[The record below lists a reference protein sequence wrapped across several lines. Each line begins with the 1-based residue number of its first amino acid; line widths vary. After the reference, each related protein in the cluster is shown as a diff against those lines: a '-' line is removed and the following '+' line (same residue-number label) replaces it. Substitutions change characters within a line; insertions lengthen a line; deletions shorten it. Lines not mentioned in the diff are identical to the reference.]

1 VKTRIAPA
9 LCMTLVV
16 SALAFAGC
24 AAAPSQDSSSPAP
37 DTTAPAATATTTPPA
52 LSESCNADAA
62 QQFMGKKVSDEVVE
76 QARIAAGAKTARAL
90 RPDMMV
96 TMEYNGDRLNLA
108 TDDKDTVVRIN
119 CG

>member
-1 VKTRIAPA
+1 MKTRIAPA
-9 LCMTLVV
+9 LCMTLIV
-16 SALAFAGC
+16 SALAFTGC
-24 AAAPSQDSSSPAP
+24 AAAPSQDASSPAP

-62 QQFMGKKVSDEVVE
+62 QQFVGKKVSDEVVE

-96 TMEYNGDRLNLA
+96 TMEYNGDRLNLR
-108 TDDKDTVVRIN
+108 TDTSDMVVGVS